1 MKVLIYIKEEFE
13 GNEKLIESFKNFSYV
28 YGSIIDLNHNFDDF
42 SLNLYDEVK
51 KIVKKTQIIFYQN
64 NEEIIINETTN
75 KNKYNSINDLLI
87 LKNKINVKPKNND
100 NVSENEKKLIK
111 KNNIK

>member
-42 SLNLYDEVK
+42 NLNLYDEVK
-51 KIVKKTQIIFYQN
+51 K
-64 NEEIIINETTN
+64 
-75 KNKYNSINDLLI
+75 
-87 LKNKINVKPKNND
+87 
-100 NVSENEKKLIK
+100 
-111 KNNIK
+111 